1 MILPVLSPIV
11 IGKQH
16 PFPHIPNKVLQIGLI
31 LKKKEKISFGI
42 IGLPKDV
49 ERMIFLSGEGRR
61 YVLLEDIICISAMN
75 LFENYTVEEKAVYV
89 LQEVLISIQMMRFYE
104 STDDIVHI

>member
-42 IGLPKDV
+42 IGLPKMWSV
-49 ERMIFLSGEGRR
+49 
-61 YVLLEDIICISAMN
+61 
-75 LFENYTVEEKAVYV
+75 
-89 LQEVLISIQMMRFYE
+89 
-104 STDDIVHI
+104 